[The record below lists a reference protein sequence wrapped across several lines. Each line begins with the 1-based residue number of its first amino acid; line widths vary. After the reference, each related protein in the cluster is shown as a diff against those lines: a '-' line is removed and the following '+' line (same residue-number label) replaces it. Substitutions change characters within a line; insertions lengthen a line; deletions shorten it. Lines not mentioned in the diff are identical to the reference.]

1 MLLPSSHPW
10 TQRQKR
16 LIVGS
21 AVLALCAVFALVCHY
36 ERYHRLPDD
45 SVLFGTWEMVIPHGM
60 DSTDWMALK
69 PDHTVVW
76 SSFSVADY
84 KIDWEGVWYA
94 GGNYIYMGGEA
105 KPAGIWEII
114 DVGPDKLRL
123 RIAKQDYV
131 FKRVAAVPPEASN
144 QAMVDLSI
152 DACRREQSRLEATG
166 KPSTYPVSVCPS
178 HSVRKLLQT
187 IE

>member
-1 MLLPSSHPW
+1 MLLPRTHAWSSA
-10 TQRQKR
+10 QKR
-16 LIVGS
+16 LIVG
-21 AVLALCAVFALVCHY
+21 AVVCTLIGASFLVYHF
-36 ERYHRLPDD
+36 ERHHRLPDD
-45 SVLFGTWEMVIPHGM
+45 SILFGTWEMVTPHGM

-144 QAMVDLSI
+144 QAMVDLSVR
-152 DACRREQSRLEATG
+152 ACRREQSRLEATG
-166 KPSTYPVSVCPS
+166 KPST
-178 HSVRKLLQT
+178 
-187 IE
+187 